1 MMLGQTKSQRVLK
14 SWIKAWTER
23 FERREMIFLA
33 HLVGCGYLNLYYV
46 ARVGE
51 MEGFEVLTKV
61 GQNRVKD
68 D

>member
-1 MMLGQTKSQRVLK
+1 
-14 SWIKAWTER
+14 
-23 FERREMIFLA
+23 MIFLA